1 VSFRTARR
9 SPLISVVIVI
19 ATSVKKLVKKVTS
32 KRDDP
37 ILNNRSWKLGR
48 MASAMTLNDT
58 NIIPN
63 ELNDG
68 VSFQS
73 AAANRTNP
81 VEIAKAHVYSFD
93 EKVRRLTI
101 VEMSMVGNSLQDR
114 KTTFVGKLM

>member
-1 VSFRTARR
+1 M
-9 SPLISVVIVI
+9 VIVI
-19 ATSVKKLVKKVTS
+19 VISVKKLVKKVTS

-48 MASAMTLNDT
+48 IASAITLNDT
-58 NIIPN
+58 NVIPH

-73 AAANRTNP
+73 AAAKRTNP
-81 VEIAKAHVYSFD
+81 VEIAKAHIYSFD
-93 EKVRRLTI
+93 EKVRRLII
-101 VEMSMVGNSLQDR
+101 VEMSMAGNSLHDR